1 MIFFLLLLLPIPLF
15 FRYIKKH
22 VFSKNPPLPPGPFSW
37 PIIGNIH
44 QMGRELHSIL
54 ANLARVHGPLIC
66 KRILKTHDKILSGRP
81 LSHATPV
88 INPTLNNFSIG
99 FANECNDHW
108 REKKV
113 MELVGFLGSKEGE
126 VVNLGEVVYITV
138 TNILSNELFSIDFLD
153 FEGQGIG
160 KELRKLLTED
170 AELGITVNLSD
181 LYPILSG
188 LDFQGIRKKTGIDT
202 SIIAIEWGVANLM
215 KNQDAM
221 HKLRDEL
228 DREIGTDIVKESHL
242 AHLPYL
248 QACVNETLRLHPPG
262 PLLLPHRALQTCQ
275 VMGYTVPKDSQVL
288 VNMWA
293 IGRDS
298 MIWNDSLSFK
308 LERFLDS
315 SLDSKG
321 NNFEYIPFSAGRRIF
336 PGQSLATM
344 QVPYILASLVHSF
357 DWFLPG
363 NMNSTE
369 LDMNEKF
376 TITLRKKQP
385 LQLIPK
391 GRK

>member
-1 MIFFLLLLLPIPLF
+1 
-15 FRYIKKH
+15 
-22 VFSKNPPLPPGPFSW
+22 
-37 PIIGNIH
+37 
-44 QMGRELHSIL
+44 
-54 ANLARVHGPLIC
+54 
-66 KRILKTHDKILSGRP
+66 
-81 LSHATPV
+81 
-88 INPTLNNFSIG
+88 
-99 FANECNDHW
+99 
-108 REKKV
+108 
-113 MELVGFLGSKEGE
+113 
-126 VVNLGEVVYITV
+126 
-138 TNILSNELFSIDFLD
+138 
-153 FEGQGIG
+153 
-160 KELRKLLTED
+160 
-170 AELGITVNLSD
+170 
-181 LYPILSG
+181 
-188 LDFQGIRKKTGIDT
+188 
-202 SIIAIEWGVANLM
+202 
-215 KNQDAM
+215 M

-228 DREIGTDIVKESHL
+228 DREIGTDNVKESHL

-275 VMGYTVPKDSQVL
+275 VMGYKVPKDSQVL

-308 LERFLDS
+308 PERFLDS
-315 SLDSKG
+315 SLDSKR
-321 NNFEYIPFSAGRRIF
+321 NNFEYIPFSAGRRIC

-344 QVPYILASLVHSF
+344 QVPFILASLVHSF

-391 GRK
+391 GIK

>member
-1 MIFFLLLLLPIPLF
+1 
-15 FRYIKKH
+15 
-22 VFSKNPPLPPGPFSW
+22 
-37 PIIGNIH
+37 
-44 QMGRELHSIL
+44 
-54 ANLARVHGPLIC
+54 
-66 KRILKTHDKILSGRP
+66 
-81 LSHATPV
+81 
-88 INPTLNNFSIG
+88 
-99 FANECNDHW
+99 
-108 REKKV
+108 
-113 MELVGFLGSKEGE
+113 
-126 VVNLGEVVYITV
+126 
-138 TNILSNELFSIDFLD
+138 
-153 FEGQGIG
+153 
-160 KELRKLLTED
+160 
-170 AELGITVNLSD
+170 
-181 LYPILSG
+181 
-188 LDFQGIRKKTGIDT
+188 
-202 SIIAIEWGVANLM
+202 M
-215 KNQDAM
+215 KSQDAM

-228 DREIGTDIVKESHL
+228 DREIGTDNVKESHL

-308 LERFLDS
+308 PERFLDS

-321 NNFEYIPFSAGRRIF
+321 NDFEYIPFSAGRRIC

-344 QVPYILASLVHSF
+344 QVPFILASLVHSF

-369 LDMNEKF
+369 LDMNEQF

>member
-54 ANLARVHGPLIC
+54 ANLARVHGPLMSLQLGTQTIIVASSPAAAREFLRPMTKFC
-66 KRILKTHDKILSGRP
+66 QAGRFHMP
-81 LSHATPV
+81 LQ
-88 INPTLNNFSIG
+88 
-99 FANECNDHW
+99 
-108 REKKV
+108 EKKV